1 MVAKGVSRDL
11 FYLYGIVSNPL
22 RRQIVEMLGDE
33 GPSGFTQIRKRLNVP
48 VGTLYYHFDMLSAL
62 ITQDNQKRCVLTE
75 AGRDAYQKL
84 RSTEYVRSGELLSNS
99 TGSQLTAVEKG
110 LRMLVP
116 ASLLASLQ
124 RKSTFSVFMAATILA
139 LGSLSAYLAGLETI
153 VLFVN
158 PSDQTYLL
166 PVEFLLNWLI
176 VFGVADFLATYLF
189 SRKGEHLTLLA
200 ASAYALLPLLVFE
213 GWWEVAVA
221 LSLKLLGLST
231 FGLSRVILVLLQ
243 AWSLAMLARIVSV
256 IKGLRLDKAAII
268 TLVLAYLSI
277 TIALLRGV

>member
-1 MVAKGVSRDL
+1 
-11 FYLYGIVSNPL
+11 
-22 RRQIVEMLGDE
+22 
-33 GPSGFTQIRKRLNVP
+33 
-48 VGTLYYHFDMLSAL
+48 MLSAL

-110 LRMLVP
+110 LRLLVSV
-116 ASLLASLQ
+116 SLLASLQ
-124 RKSTFSVFMAATILA
+124 RKSAFWVFMAATILA

-189 SRKGEHLTLLA
+189 SRKGEHLTLLV

-256 IKGLRLDKAAII
+256 IKGLRLDKAAI
-268 TLVLAYLSI
+268 
-277 TIALLRGV
+277 